1 MKRTLKIVGIV
12 IVIII
17 VIAIALP
24 LFINV
29 NTFRPRLES
38 ELTDALG
45 RPVTVGNLS
54 LSIFSGSVGADN
66 IAIADD
72 PAFSKSPFV
81 QAKSLKVGV
90 EVMPLIF
97 SKTLNVTNLTLDQPD
112 IVLLRSPAGTWN
124 FSSLGGT
131 NANKTTAPGKGGAAE
146 TPAQQQRTTA
156 QQKPAQQQKTEPA
169 SKPAESKPAAGGST
183 NTNLSI
189 AKLNI
194 TNGRVTIG
202 EVKSAAK
209 PQVYSKVNVAMRDFS
224 FTSKFPFTVSADLPG
239 GGTMKLDGSAGPINS
254 VDTAATPLEAK
265 VTIQQLDLA
274 KSGFLSPSA
283 GISGTANVD
292 GTLNSDGKTARVNGT
307 AQGNNL
313 KLSDKGSPAKEAL
326 NLKYAI
332 EQNLARQAGTLSQGD
347 IGVGKA
353 VAHLTGNYQSQGAT
367 TLLNMH
373 LVGDGMPVDQLEA
386 MLPALGVVLPAGSS
400 LKGGTLSLNM
410 AITGPVDKPVI
421 TGPVKLANTK
431 LAGFNLGSKLSAISA
446 LSGKNTGNDTE
457 IQVLSSNVRE
467 APEGIRTDNVNLVIP
482 ALGTVTGA
490 GTISPAGA
498 LNYRL
503 NIGLTGGAVTGLTQ
517 LAGLGGKGGAL
528 PVLVQGTTSDPR
540 FMPDTSA
547 LAGSALQRALGGK
560 KPGQANNPANQLMN
574 ILGGKNPK

>member
-12 IVIII
+12 VVIII
-17 VIAIALP
+17 VIVIALP

-29 NTFRPRLES
+29 NTFRPKLES
-38 ELTDALG
+38 ELSDAMA
-45 RPVTVGNLS
+45 RQVTVGNLS

-81 QAKSLKVGV
+81 TAKSLKVGV

-124 FSSLGGT
+124 FSSLG
-131 NANKTTAPGKGGAAE
+131 ANNQNKATAPAKTGAAE
-146 TPAQQQRTTA
+146 KPAS
-156 QQKPAQQQKTEPA
+156 QQKPAQQEKAQQKPEPA
-169 SKPAESKPAAGGST
+169 SKPASSGGSASDT
-183 NTNLSI
+183 SLSI

-194 TNGRVTIG
+194 TNGRVTVG
-202 EVKSAAK
+202 ETNTSAK
-209 PQVYSKVNVAMRDFS
+209 QVYSKVDVSMRDFS

-239 GGTMKLDGSAGPINS
+239 GGTMKLDGSAGPINPT
-254 VDTAATPLEAK
+254 DTAATPVQAK
-265 VTIQQLDLA
+265 VAIQQLDLA

-313 KLSDKGSPAKEAL
+313 KLSDKGSPAKEAV

-347 IGVGKA
+347 INVGKA
-353 VAHLTGNYQSQGAT
+353 VAHLTGTYQSQGAT

-410 AITGPVDKPVI
+410 AINGPVDKPVI
-421 TGPVKLANTK
+421 TGPVKLANTR

-457 IQVLSSNVRE
+457 IQVLSANVRQ
-467 APEGIRTDNVNLVIP
+467 APDGIRTDNVNLVIP

-490 GTISPAGA
+490 GTISPSGA

-517 LAGLGGKGGAL
+517 LAGLGGKGGTL

-547 LAGSALQRALGGK
+547 LAGNALQRALGGK
-560 KPGQANNPANQLMN
+560 KPGQANNPADQLMN

>member
-1 MKRTLKIVGIV
+1 MKRALKIIGIV

-17 VIAIALP
+17 VIVIALP

-124 FSSLGGT
+124 FSSLGG
-131 NANKTTAPGKGGAAE
+131 NNVNKTTAPAKGGAAE
-146 TPAQQQRTTA
+146 TPAQQQKSA
-156 QQKPAQQQKTEPA
+156 PQQKPAQQKPEPA
-169 SKPAESKPAAGGST
+169 SKPAAGGSS
-183 NTNLSI
+183 NANLSI
-189 AKLNI
+189 AKLKI
-194 TNGRVTIG
+194 TNGRITVG
-202 EVKSAAK
+202 EIKSAAK
-209 PQVYSKVNVAMRDFS
+209 PQVYSKVDVSMRDFS

-239 GGTMKLDGSAGPINS
+239 GGTMKLDGSAGPINPT
-254 VDTAATPLEAK
+254 DTAATPVQAK
-265 VTIQQLDLA
+265 IAIQQLDLA

-313 KLSDKGSPAKEAL
+313 KLSDKGSPAKEAV

-347 IGVGKA
+347 INVGKA
-353 VAHLTGNYQSQGAT
+353 VAHLTGTYQSQGAT

-373 LVGDGMPVDQLEA
+373 LVVDGMPVDQLEA

-410 AITGPVDKPVI
+410 AINGPVDKPVI
-421 TGPVKLANTK
+421 TGPVKLANTR

-457 IQVLSSNVRE
+457 IQVLSANVRE
-467 APEGIRTDNVNLVIP
+467 APDGIRTDNVNLVIP

-490 GTISPAGA
+490 GTFSPAGA
-498 LNYRL
+498 LNYKL
-503 NIGLTGGAVTGLTQ
+503 NIGLTGGAVTGITQ
-517 LAGLGGKGGAL
+517 LAGLGGKGGTL
-528 PVLVQGTTSDPR
+528 PVIVQGTTSDPR

-547 LAGSALQRALGGK
+547 LAGNALQRALGGK
-560 KPGQANNPANQLMN
+560 KNGQTNPANELMN
-574 ILGGKNPK
+574 ILGGKKPK

>member
-12 IVIII
+12 VVIII
-17 VIAIALP
+17 VIVIALP

-29 NTFRPRLES
+29 NTFRPKLES
-38 ELTDALG
+38 ELSDAMA
-45 RPVTVGNLS
+45 RQVTVGNLS

-81 QAKSLKVGV
+81 TAKSLKVGV

-124 FSSLGGT
+124 FSSLGG
-131 NANKTTAPGKGGAAE
+131 NNVNKTAAPAKGGAAE
-146 TPAQQQRTTA
+146 RPAQQQRSTPQQKSA
-156 QQKPAQQQKTEPA
+156 PQQKPAQQKPESA
-169 SKPAESKPAAGGST
+169 SKPASGGGS
-183 NTNLSI
+183 NANLSI

-194 TNGRVTIG
+194 TNGRITVG
-202 EVKSAAK
+202 EIKSAAK
-209 PQVYSKVNVAMRDFS
+209 PQVYSKVDVSMRDFS

-239 GGTMKLDGSAGPINS
+239 GGTMKLDGSAGPINPT
-254 VDTAATPLEAK
+254 DTAATPVQAK
-265 VTIQQLDLA
+265 VAIQQLDLA

-313 KLSDKGSPAKEAL
+313 KLSDKGSPAKEAV

-347 IGVGKA
+347 INVGKA
-353 VAHLTGNYQSQGAT
+353 VAHLTGTYQSQGAT

-410 AITGPVDKPVI
+410 AINGPVDKPVI
-421 TGPVKLANTK
+421 TGPVKLANTR

-457 IQVLSSNVRE
+457 IQVLSANVRQ
-467 APEGIRTDNVNLVIP
+467 APDGIRTDNVNLVIP

-490 GTISPAGA
+490 GTISPSGA

-517 LAGLGGKGGAL
+517 LAGLGGKGGTL
-528 PVLVQGTTSDPR
+528 PVTVQGTTSDPH
-540 FMPDTSA
+540 FMPDMSA
-547 LAGSALQRALGGK
+547 VAGNALRRALPGQ
-560 KPGQANNPANQLMN
+560 KPGQTNPADQLMN
-574 ILGGKNPK
+574 ILGGKKPK

>member
-12 IVIII
+12 VVIII
-17 VIAIALP
+17 VIVIALP

-29 NTFRPRLES
+29 NTFRPKLES
-38 ELTDALG
+38 ELSDAMG
-45 RPVTVGNLS
+45 RQVTVGNLS

-72 PAFSKSPFV
+72 PAFSKSPFIT
-81 QAKSLKVGV
+81 AKSLKVGV

-124 FSSLGGT
+124 FSSLG
-131 NANKTTAPGKGGAAE
+131 ANNQNKATAPAKTGAAE
-146 TPAQQQRTTA
+146 KPAS
-156 QQKPAQQQKTEPA
+156 QQKPAQQEKAQQKPGPA
-169 SKPAESKPAAGGST
+169 SKPASSGGSASDT
-183 NTNLSI
+183 SLSI

-194 TNGRVTIG
+194 TNGRVTVG
-202 EVKSAAK
+202 ETNTSAK
-209 PQVYSKVNVAMRDFS
+209 QVYSKVDVSMRDFS

-254 VDTAATPLEAK
+254 ADTAATPLQAK
-265 VTIQQLDLA
+265 VAIQQLDLA
-274 KSGFLSPSA
+274 KSGFLSPAA

-292 GTLNSDGKTARVNGT
+292 GTLNSDGKIARVNGT
-307 AQGNNL
+307 AQGNKL
-313 KLSDKGSPAKEAL
+313 KFSEKGSPATEPV

-347 IGVGKA
+347 IDIGKA
-353 VAHLTGNYQSQGAT
+353 LAHLTGTYQTQGAT

-373 LVGDGMPVDQLEA
+373 LVGDGMPVDQLEP

-400 LKGGTLSLNM
+400 LKGGTLSLNL
-410 AITGPVDKPVI
+410 AINGPVDKPVI
-421 TGPVKLANTK
+421 AGPIKLANTR

-457 IQVLSSNVRE
+457 IQVLSTNVHA
-467 APEGIRTDNVNLVIP
+467 APDGIRTDNVNLVIP

-498 LNYRL
+498 LNYKL
-503 NIGLTGGAVTGLTQ
+503 NIGLTGGAVTGITQ
-517 LAGLGGKGGAL
+517 LAGLGGKGGTI
-528 PVLVQGTTSDPR
+528 PVLVQGTTTDPR
-540 FMPDTSA
+540 FMPDLSA
-547 LAGSALQRALGGK
+547 VAGNALQRALGGK
-560 KPGQANNPANQLMN
+560 KNGQTNPANELMN
-574 ILGGKNPK
+574 ILGGKKPK

>member
-12 IVIII
+12 VVIII
-17 VIAIALP
+17 VIVIALP

-38 ELTDALG
+38 ELTDTLG

-54 LSIFSGSVGADN
+54 LSIFSGSLGADN

-124 FSSLGGT
+124 FSSLGGN

-146 TPAQQQRTTA
+146 TPAQQKLPA
-156 QQKPAQQQKTEPA
+156 QQKPEATPKPA
-169 SKPAESKPAAGGST
+169 SGSSSVA

-194 TNGRVTIG
+194 TNGRVTVG
-202 EVKSAAK
+202 ETKSSVK
-209 PQVYSKVNVAMRDFS
+209 PQVYSKVDVSMRDFS
-224 FTSKFPFTVSADLPG
+224 FTSKFPFTASADLPG
-239 GGTMKLDGSAGPINS
+239 GGTMKLEGTAGPVNS
-254 VDTAATPLEAK
+254 ADTAATPLQAK
-265 VTIQQLDLA
+265 IAIQQLDLA
-274 KSGFLSPSA
+274 KSGFLGPTA

-307 AQGNNL
+307 AQGNKL
-313 KLSDKGSPAKEAL
+313 KFSEKGSPANEAV

-347 IGVGKA
+347 IIIGKA
-353 VAHLTGNYQSQGAT
+353 VAHLTGTYQTQGAA

-373 LVGDGMPVDQLEA
+373 LAGDGMPVDQLEA
-386 MLPALGVVLPAGSS
+386 MLPALGVVLPSGSS
-400 LKGGTLSLNM
+400 LKGGTLSLNLG
-410 AITGPVDKPVI
+410 IDGPLDKPVI
-421 TGPVKLANTK
+421 TGPVKLVNTR

-446 LSGKNTGNDTE
+446 LSGKSTGNDTE
-457 IQVLSSNVRE
+457 IQNLSSNVRA
-467 APEGIRTDNVNLVIP
+467 APDGIRTDNVNLVIP
-482 ALGTVTGA
+482 ALGQVTGA
-490 GTISPAGA
+490 GTISPSGA

-503 NIGLTGGAVTGLTQ
+503 NIALTGGAVTGLSQ
-517 LAGLGGKGGAL
+517 LAGLGGKGGTL

-547 LAGSALQRALGGK
+547 LAGNALQRALGGK